1 MSFHD
6 ITMKSIEGEDVCLSE
21 YKGKYCLVVN
31 VASECGLTPQYAGL
45 ENLHR
50 EFQSKNLVVLG
61 FPCNQFLSQEP
72 GTNAEICQFAQ
83 DRFDV
88 SFPLFEKIEVNGEGA
103 CELYRFL
110 SNEKHN
116 SQGQPDIAWN
126 FTKFLVDTEGNV
138 VERFEPRVTPE
149 QIKEKLDFL

>member
-1 MSFHD
+1 MTFHD
-6 ITMKSIEGEDVCLSE
+6 ITMKSIEGEDVSLSD

-45 ENLHR
+45 ESLHR

-61 FPCNQFLSQEP
+61 FPCNQFLAQEP

-83 DRFDV
+83 ERFDV
-88 SFPLFEKIEVNGEGA
+88 TFPLFEKIEVNGKGA

-138 VERFEPRVTPE
+138 VDRFEPRVTPE